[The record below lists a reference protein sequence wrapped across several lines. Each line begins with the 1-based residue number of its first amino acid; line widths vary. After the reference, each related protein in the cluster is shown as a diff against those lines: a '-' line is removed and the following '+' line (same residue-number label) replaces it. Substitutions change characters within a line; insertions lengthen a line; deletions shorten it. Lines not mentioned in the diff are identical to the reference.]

1 MAAAAYT
8 GILKFTSSNGSTLQ
22 HRITASDVANA
33 YYIFASGDD
42 FVQLPLDGSV
52 WYLAD
57 IILSAAGTD
66 TTRSLIYANQKLTP
80 EQIANSA
87 NLATNVSRQFM
98 GSPIGFRA
106 GTTLKFQQVA

>member
-1 MAAAAYT
+1 MVAAAYT
-8 GILKFTSSNGSTLQ
+8 GILKFNGANGRTIQ
-22 HRITASDVANA
+22 YRITASDVANE
-33 YYIFASGDD
+33 YFILPSGDD
-42 FVQLPLDGSV
+42 FLQLPLDSDYFLTDV
-52 WYLAD
+52 
-57 IILSAAGTD
+57 ILSAAGTD

-98 GSPIGFRA
+98 GSPIGFKA